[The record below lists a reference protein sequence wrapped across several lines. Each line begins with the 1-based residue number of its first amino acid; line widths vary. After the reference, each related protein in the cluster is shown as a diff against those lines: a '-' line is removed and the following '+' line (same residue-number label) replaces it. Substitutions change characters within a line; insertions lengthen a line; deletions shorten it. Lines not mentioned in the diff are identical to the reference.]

1 MLMKSTNTMATKPQM
16 KNTAFMIHSIGRI
29 FCFVAFMV
37 NTGLSQTGLDSYRRS
52 APSEAKGALRAV
64 DVRILNYS
72 ATGTAPAPAIRSE
85 ASVEVAQST
94 KA

>member
-1 MLMKSTNTMATKPQM
+1 MAMKPQI

-37 NTGLSQTGLDSYRRS
+37 NTGLSQKGLDSYMRS
-52 APSEAKGALRAV
+52 APSKPRGHSDDHV
-64 DVRILNYS
+64 DVLLTYS